1 MGSSSERM
9 ASSSEKGLRIAFVGT
24 AEFAVPALRAL
35 VEGKDTVVAVF
46 TRPDRPA
53 GRGRRLRPPPV
64 KRAAE
69 TLELAVR
76 QPERVS
82 RGDGL
87 EALRSAGPDL
97 MVVCAFG
104 EILGEK
110 ALAAPPLGAINL
122 HASLLPRFRG
132 AAPIQ
137 RALMA
142 GERTTGVTVQWM
154 TREMD
159 AGDILLQR
167 EVTIEEEEDF
177 AGLHDRL
184 AALGAEATRESVA
197 LIRQGAGPRIP
208 QNDEQATYAPAITK
222 DELVID
228 WGERAETLARL
239 IRALSPQPGARTTR
253 NNENL
258 KILGASEGKKA
269 AREGGIPGQIMELGS
284 DGFWVATGEGCLLVT
299 RVQPAGRRA
308 MSAPDYVK
316 GYPLRADERLGT

>member
-1 MGSSSERM
+1 M
-9 ASSSEKGLRIAFVGT
+9 ASSSERPLRIAFVGT
-24 AEFAVPALRAL
+24 AEFAVPTLHTLAQG
-35 VEGKDTVVAVF
+35 EDKVVAVF

-69 TLELAVR
+69 TLGLAVR

-82 RGDGL
+82 RGEGL
-87 EALRSAGPDL
+87 QALRSARPDL

-104 EILGEK
+104 EILGED
-110 ALAAPPLGAINL
+110 ALAVPPLGAINL
-122 HASLLPRFRG
+122 HASLLPRYRG

-142 GERTTGVTVQWM
+142 GERATGVTVQWM
-154 TREMD
+154 TRDMD

-167 EVTIEEEEDF
+167 EAVIGEEEDC
-177 AGLHDRL
+177 AGLHERL
-184 AALGAEATRESVA
+184 AALGAEATMESVA

-208 QNDEQATYAPAITK
+208 QNDEQATYAPAIGK

-228 WGERAETLARL
+228 WGGRAETLGRL
-239 IRALSPQPGARTTR
+239 IRALSPRPGARTTR
-253 NNENL
+253 SDEML
-258 KILGASEGKKA
+258 KILGARQGKKA
-269 AREGGIPGQIMELGS
+269 AGEGGIPGRIMELGS
-284 DGFWVATGEGCLLVT
+284 DGFWVATGDGCLLVT

-316 GYPLRADERLGT
+316 GYRLRAGERLGT